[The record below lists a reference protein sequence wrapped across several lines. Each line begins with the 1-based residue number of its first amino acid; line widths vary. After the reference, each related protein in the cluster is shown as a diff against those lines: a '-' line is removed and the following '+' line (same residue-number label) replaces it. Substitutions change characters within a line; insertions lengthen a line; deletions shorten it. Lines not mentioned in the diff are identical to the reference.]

1 MWEPDQYELLDFGEG
16 RKLERFGSF
25 VLDRPAPVARGARRQ
40 PKRWSA
46 ADARFQGHALGRP
59 ADWQQLRSFDEPW
72 VLRWRD
78 VHFELACNP
87 YGHIGVFPEQ
97 AVNWE
102 WLTHQVQQR
111 ERPCR
116 VLNLFA
122 YTGGATLAAAS
133 AGAEVTHV
141 DASASI
147 VKKARRNAA
156 LSSLEDRPVRWIVDD
171 AVRFAQREIRRGRSY
186 HGVILDP
193 PAYGHGGGRRSWR
206 LERDLPQLLGLCLEL
221 LHNTAGFLLLS
232 CHVRD
237 WGPAALRRYL
247 RETAEFSW
255 KGRVEYERL
264 ELVTRDGRAL
274 PSGVVARLSS

>member
-16 RKLERFGSF
+16 RKLERFGS
-25 VLDRPAPVARGARRQ
+25 VLLDRPAPVARGPRRHA
-40 PKRWSA
+40 KRWSA

-59 ADWQQLRSFDEPW
+59 ADWQQFRSFDEPW
-72 VLRWRD
+72 VVRWRD

-87 YGHIGVFPEQ
+87 FGHIGVFPEQ

-102 WLTHQVQQR
+102 WLTRQVQQR

-156 LSSLEDRPVRWIVDD
+156 LSSLEDCPIRWIVDD

-193 PAYGHGGGRRSWR
+193 PAYGHGGGRRAWR
-206 LERDLPQLLGLCLEL
+206 LERDLPQLLALCLEL
-221 LHNTAGFLLLS
+221 LEDTSGFLLLS

-237 WGPAALRRYL
+237 WGPTALRRYL
-247 RETAEFSW
+247 RETIGSSW
-255 KGRVEYERL
+255 KGRVECRRL
-264 ELVTRDGRAL
+264 ELVTRDGRML
-274 PSGVVARLSS
+274 PSGVVARLSP